1 MHRLWVLLFL
11 ASVVLTSAGCG
22 VRIFISDR
30 RLRGPVP
37 TPTSES
43 DQRLSISAPEPTATP
58 SSEEKDVIQAVI
70 QDLKNRVGEDL
81 VALHSFSG
89 RETPRSGPLRGARI
103 NEGDKIR
110 ISSSRAQQIALEA
123 SEYCVEDGARCS
135 RVWVYGRVR
144 GGTLGAWY
152 PIVIFDYELPE

>member
-1 MHRLWVLLFL
+1 MHRLWVLLFIV
-11 ASVVLTSAGCG
+11 SVTLTSTGCG
-22 VRIFISDR
+22 VRVFISDR

-43 DQRLSISAPEPTATP
+43 DQPSGLSAPEPTATP
-58 SSEEKDVIQAVI
+58 SSEEKDVIQVI
-70 QDLKNRVGEDL
+70 VKDLENRVGEDL
-81 VALHSFSG
+81 TALHSFSG

-103 NEGDKIR
+103 KEGETIR

-123 SEYCVEDGARCS
+123 SEYCVDDGARCS